1 MQNTQTPIINDMAI
15 DFDTKRHCPNYD
27 ACPIIEHFS
36 PNKSAL
42 FKEIYCFGAYE
53 TCARH
58 ERKAAGEEVPP
69 NLLPHGKR
77 LRR

>member
-1 MQNTQTPIINDMAI
+1 MQIGKLPPLNSIPTE
-15 DFDTKRHCPNYD
+15 FDITRHCPNYD
-27 ACPIIEHFS
+27 ACPVIQHFTEF
-36 PNKSAL
+36 KSAL

-58 ERKAAGEEVPP
+58 ERKAAGEDVPP